1 MPISTTILSLAAA
14 ARPASLPTP
23 DWTPWALIGAGA
35 VLLALWGYGK
45 KRTST
50 NNRGSSSLADRL
62 LGRAAVTGRGT
73 PNTSTEGDALGSD
86 LEDLADHLCARMDE
100 RAERLE
106 SLLARA
112 EETLARL
119 ELADR
124 RVLAEESSPPLVEV
138 VRTPLRARAPAS
150 VESAADPLSR
160 RVYELADSG
169 REPLDI
175 ARSLDEQV
183 GKVQLIL
190 ALRES

>member
-50 NNRGSSSLADRL
+50 NNRGSASLADRL

-73 PNTSTEGDALGSD
+73 PIASTEGDALGSD

-119 ELADR
+119 ERADR
-124 RVLAEESSPPLVEV
+124 RALAEESSPPLVEV
-138 VRTPLRARAPAS
+138 VRTPPRARAPAS